1 MKYIKII
8 AVVCSIVFLGA
19 CKKSFLDSQLLTS
32 KTDQNAYNTTKD
44 AWLALVGCYD
54 GLQSVWNSG
63 GLPVFT
69 EVMSDDCF
77 GGTGASD
84 GLGYQMIDGFDKTI
98 SPTDQSIYEGD
109 WISYYQA
116 IFRCN
121 TFLTKMNQIN
131 WGNSGLRGRYEAETR
146 FIRAYLYFDMVR
158 WWGNIPLL
166 TEPTSAYVTQ
176 ANPDDVYKLIATDL
190 KFACDSLSEV
200 SYANQPVSEHGR
212 VTKWAAESLMAR
224 VYLYYTGY
232 YGKSDLVGT
241 ITKDQALAYLE
252 NVISK
257 SGLGL
262 LDNFANL
269 WPAASLKNY
278 AGEDN
283 KETVFAIKY
292 TYTSDYNGNSD
303 GNQWMVMMGIR
314 DQSIY
319 PYGNG
324 WGACT
329 VDPKLWNAY
338 SSTDTRKVASIIS
351 IADENLAFTKQAD
364 QREYTGYYLKKYSPM
379 CDSALNSLA
388 VKLGGVNFMIGQYED
403 YVSIRYAD
411 VLLMAAELGSTNAQ
425 AYFDAVRQ
433 RAYGTNFT
441 QVAVSQAAIMNERRL
456 EFAGEGI
463 RYWDLLRQG
472 MTATADAINE
482 TATVKNGGVDATVT
496 ITFNPTTKG
505 LSQIPNNQI
514 TLSNGTLVQNPGW

>member
-8 AVVCSIVFLGA
+8 VIVFSIVFLGA
-19 CKKSFLDSQLLTS
+19 CKKSFLDSNLLTS
-32 KTDQNAYNTTKD
+32 KTDQNAYTTTKD

-54 GLQSVWNSG
+54 GLQSVWNTG
-63 GLPVFT
+63 GLPVFS
-69 EVMSDDCF
+69 EVMSDNCF
-77 GGTGASD
+77 GGTGATD
-84 GLGYQMIDGFDKTI
+84 GYGYQMIDGFDKTI
-98 SPTDQSIYEGD
+98 SPGDASFYEGN
-109 WISYYQA
+109 WIAYYQA

-121 TFLTKMNQIN
+121 TFLTKMDQID
-131 WGNSGLRGRYEAETR
+131 WGTSGLRGKYEAETR

-158 WWGNIPLL
+158 LWGHIPLL
-166 TEPTSAYVTQ
+166 TKPTSDYVPQ
-176 ANPDDVYKLIATDL
+176 AEPDSVYKVIANDL
-190 KFACDSLSEV
+190 KYAIDSLPEV
-200 SYANQPVSEHGR
+200 SYASQPVSEHGR

-232 YGKSDLVGT
+232 YSKSDLVGV

-262 LDNFANL
+262 LDNFADL
-269 WPAASLKNY
+269 WPAASLNNY

-303 GNQWMVMMGIR
+303 GNQWMVMTGIR

-329 VDPKLWNAY
+329 VDPKLWNAF
-338 SSTDTRKVASIIS
+338 SDNDTRKVPSIIS
-351 IADENLAFTKQAD
+351 IKDENLGFQKKAD
-364 QREYTGYYLKKYSPM
+364 QREYTGYYLKKYTPM
-379 CDSALNSLA
+379 CDSAGNSLA

-403 YVSIRYAD
+403 YVSIRYSD
-411 VLLMAAELGSTNAQ
+411 VLLMAAELGSSNAQ
-425 AYFDAVRQ
+425 NYFDQVRL
-433 RAYGTNFT
+433 RAYADNF
-441 QVAVSQAAIMNERRL
+441 VSEPVSQAAIMNERRL

-472 MTATADAINE
+472 MTVTANAINE
-482 TATVKNGGVDATVT
+482 TATVENGGVSATVN
-496 ITFNPTTKG
+496 ITFNTATQG

-514 TLSNGTLVQNPGW
+514 TLSNGTLVQNQGW